1 MKKSYMWII
10 IGICAIVVLGIIV
23 GIFVSKNSTK
33 DEQKV
38 ETKLV
43 STEQNIQ
50 NGIELISTSYAEV
63 KASPNCLF
71 EFKTYY
77 KGCKHT
83 TTKRENIPEELVNK
97 TEIEMQD
104 RYKDYKIEEF
114 TANNIVL
121 YQEKEGICEEH
132 YLLKENNGYIAI
144 YKIDNAGKEILKENT
159 QIVTTYL
166 PETDKQ
172 NLKDGIKIIGKE
184 NLSLTLEDYE

>member
-33 DEQKV
+33 DGQKV

-172 NLKDGIKIIGKE
+172 NLKNGIKIIGKE

>member
-97 TEIEMQD
+97 TKIEMQD

-144 YKIDNAGKEILKENT
+144 YRKDSEGKEKLKETT

-166 PETDKQ
+166 PEADRQ
-172 NLKDGIKIIGKE
+172 SLKKGIEIIGKE

>member
-33 DEQKV
+33 DGQKV

-83 TTKRENIPEELVNK
+83 TTKRESIPEELVNK

-121 YQEKEGICEEH
+121 YQEKEGICDEH

-172 NLKDGIKIIGKE
+172 NLKNGIKIIGKE

>member
-10 IGICAIVVLGIIV
+10 IGICAIIVLGIIV
-23 GIFVSKNSTK
+23 GIFVNKNSTK

-172 NLKDGIKIIGKE
+172 NLKNGIKIIGRE

>member
-23 GIFVSKNSTK
+23 GIFVGKNSTK

-121 YQEKEGICEEH
+121 YQEKEGICDEH

-172 NLKDGIKIIGKE
+172 NLKNGIKIIGKE

>member
-1 MKKSYMWII
+1 MKKNYMWLIL
-10 IGICAIVVLGIIV
+10 GICAIIILGVIV
-23 GIFVSKNSTK
+23 GIFISKNITK
-33 DEQKV
+33 EEQKI

-43 STEQNIQ
+43 STEQNLQ
-50 NGIELISTSYAEV
+50 NSIEIISTSYAEV

-104 RYKDYKIEEF
+104 KYKDYKIENF
-114 TANNIVL
+114 TANNIVF
-121 YQEKEGICEEH
+121 YQEKEGICNEH
-132 YLLKENNGYIAI
+132 YVLKENNGYIAI
-144 YKIDNAGKEILKENT
+144 YKVDNEGKETLKETT

-166 PETDKQ
+166 PEADRQ
-172 NLKDGIKIIGKE
+172 SLKNGIQIIGKE

>member
-33 DEQKV
+33 DEKKV

-159 QIVTTYL
+159 QIFTTYL

>member
-10 IGICAIVVLGIIV
+10 IGMCAIVVLGIIV

-121 YQEKEGICEEH
+121 YQEKEGICDEH

-172 NLKDGIKIIGKE
+172 NLKNGIKIIGRE

>member
-33 DEQKV
+33 DGQKV

-63 KASPNCLF
+63 KALPNCLF

-172 NLKDGIKIIGKE
+172 NLKNGIKIIGKE